1 MRTYDAKAVA
11 RLERTYSTPQIVAQR
26 KQLRAVLQ
34 ARPGELGLDVGC
46 GPGFL
51 ACELA
56 PEVAPGGR
64 IVGIDASR
72 DSIDAAKSRIAANAL
87 GEVVEARIGD
97 AASLDFPSEHF
108 DFVAGV
114 QVYCY
119 VPDVGRAIQ
128 EAARV
133 LRRNGRLVILES
145 DWDLCTWESSDP
157 SLTRR
162 MIAARGE
169 AQYAHA
175 HLPRT
180 LHRLLRAAGLTLV
193 DAQVFPILETSYAPE
208 SFGVRGIETTCEAAL
223 KQGLPA
229 HDVAAWERDLN
240 SRKDEGEWFF
250 CLNRFVFTARK

>member
-1 MRTYDAKAVA
+1 MRAYDVKAVA

-56 PEVAPGGR
+56 REVVPGGR
-64 IVGIDASR
+64 IIGIDASR

-87 GEVVEARIGD
+87 GEVVDARVGD
-97 AASLDFPSEHF
+97 ATSLDFPGEHF
-108 DFVAGV
+108 DFVVGV

-119 VPDVGRAIQ
+119 VLDVGRAIR

-162 MIAARGE
+162 MIAARRE
-169 AQYAHA
+169 AQFAHA
-175 HLPRT
+175 HLPRA
-180 LHRLLRAAGLTLV
+180 LHRLLHAAGLTLI

-208 SFGVRGIETTCEAAL
+208 SFGVQNVENTCESAL
-223 KQGLPA
+223 KRGLPA

-240 SRKDEGEWFF
+240 SRKEEGEWFF

>member
-1 MRTYDAKAVA
+1 MHTYDAKAVA
-11 RLERTYSTPQIVAQR
+11 RLERDYSTPQIVAQR
-26 KQLRAVLQ
+26 KLLRAVLQ

-46 GPGFL
+46 GPGLL

-56 PEVAPGGR
+56 REVAPGGR

-72 DSIDAAKSRIAANAL
+72 DSIDAAKSRVAANAL
-87 GEVVEARIGD
+87 GEIVEVRVGD
-97 AASLDFPSEHF
+97 ATSLDFPGEHF
-108 DFVAGV
+108 DFIVGV

-119 VPDVGRAIQ
+119 VPDVGRAIR

-133 LRRNGRLVILES
+133 LRRNGRLVILDT
-145 DWDLCTWESSDP
+145 DWDMCTWESSDP

-162 MIAARGE
+162 MIAAREG
-169 AQYAHA
+169 AQFAHA

-193 DAQVFPILETSYAPE
+193 DAQVLPILETSYAPE
-208 SFGVRGIETTCEAAL
+208 SFGVHSVGNTCEVAL
-223 KQGLPA
+223 KHGLPA

>member
-11 RLERTYSTPQIVAQR
+11 RLERHYSTPQIVAQR

-56 PEVAPGGR
+56 QEVAPGGL

-72 DSIDAAKSRIAANAL
+72 DSIDAAKSRVATNAL
-87 GEVVEARIGD
+87 GKFVEARVGD
-97 AASLDFPSEHF
+97 AASLDFPGEHF
-108 DFVAGV
+108 DFVVGA

-119 VPDVGRAIQ
+119 VPDVGKAIR

-145 DWDLCTWESSDP
+145 DWDMCTWESSDP

-208 SFGVRGIETTCEAAL
+208 SFGVQSVENTCEAAL
-223 KQGLPA
+223 KQGLSA

-240 SRKDEGEWFF
+240 SRKEEGEWFF

>member
-11 RLERTYSTPQIVAQR
+11 RLERDYSTPQIVALR

-56 PEVAPGGR
+56 TELTPGGH

-72 DSIDAAKSRIAANAL
+72 HSIDAAKSRIAASAL
-87 GEVVEARIGD
+87 GEVVEARVGD

-108 DFVAGV
+108 DFVVGV

-119 VPDVGRAIQ
+119 VPDVGRAIR

-133 LRRNGRLVILES
+133 LRRNGRLVIVDT
-145 DWDLCTWESSDP
+145 DWDMCTWESSDP

-162 MIAARGE
+162 MIAAREGT
-169 AQYAHA
+169 QFAHA

-208 SFGVRGIETTCEAAL
+208 SFGVHSVANTCEVAL

-229 HDVAAWERDLN
+229 SDVAAWERDLN
-240 SRKDEGEWFF
+240 SRKNEGEWFF